1 VVENARNRPFP
12 EQGTVT
18 VITVAIPASAVDM
31 EWLGRCAADRARCP
45 VCGSSGWLLPDALIA
60 HELRAGIYAMNGFL
74 RTTFN
79 RQKFQ
84 GLFINTAL
92 GNFTGYV
99 AGSLVTLVSTHHA
112 VERRAIRNL
121 FGVLPRKK
129 IVVHMMPQWLE
140 WLLAL
145 IVGFLVMEAVRY
157 WFNHRKYAALLS
169 ALRPKR
175 GTESDR
181 PPAGRSEAGEC
192 YASDGGA
199 AQEAPPKSGEMNR
212 PGVFTEYRQ

>member
-1 VVENARNRPFP
+1 
-12 EQGTVT
+12 
-18 VITVAIPASAVDM
+18 
-31 EWLGRCAADRARCP
+31 
-45 VCGSSGWLLPDALIA
+45 
-60 HELRAGIYAMNGFL
+60 MNGFL

-84 GLFINTAL
+84 GLFINTVL
-92 GNFTGYV
+92 GNFAGYV

-129 IVVHMMPQWLE
+129 VVVHVVPHWLE

-169 ALRPKR
+169 ALRLKR
-175 GTESDR
+175 GTESGR
-181 PPAGRSEAGEC
+181 PPTGRPEAGER
-192 YASDGGA
+192 YVSDGGA
-199 AQEAPPKSGEMNR
+199 AQEAPPKSGEMN
-212 PGVFTEYRQ
+212 PLEST

>member
-1 VVENARNRPFP
+1 
-12 EQGTVT
+12 
-18 VITVAIPASAVDM
+18 
-31 EWLGRCAADRARCP
+31 
-45 VCGSSGWLLPDALIA
+45 
-60 HELRAGIYAMNGFL
+60 MNGFL
-74 RTTFN
+74 RATFN

-92 GNFTGYV
+92 GNFAGYV

-129 IVVHMMPQWLE
+129 IVVHEVPPWLE

-175 GTESDR
+175 GTES
-181 PPAGRSEAGEC
+181 GRLPTGGAEAGEP
-192 YASDGGA
+192 YVSNGRA
-199 AQEAPPKSGEMNR
+199 AQKAPPKTEEMN
-212 PGVFTEYRQ
+212 PLEPS

>member
-1 VVENARNRPFP
+1 MQQPGEVLGLRFKRVASSGCADRPRPF
-12 EQGTVT
+12 
-18 VITVAIPASAVDM
+18 
-31 EWLGRCAADRARCP
+31 EW
-45 VCGSSGWLLPDALIA
+45 
-60 HELRAGIYAMNGFL
+60 AGFYSMNGFL
-74 RTTFN
+74 KATFN

-92 GNFTGYV
+92 GNFAAYL
-99 AGSLVTLVSTHHA
+99 AGSLVTLVSTHYA

-129 IVVHMMPQWLE
+129 IVVHEMPPWLE

-157 WFNHRKYAALLS
+157 WFNHRKYASLLS

-175 GTESDR
+175 ERYDD
-181 PPAGRSEAGEC
+181 E
-192 YASDGGA
+192 GGA
-199 AQEAPPKSGEMNR
+199 AQKAPPK
-212 PGVFTEYRQ
+212 TEEVNPLEPT

>member
-1 VVENARNRPFP
+1 MYVM
-12 EQGTVT
+12 T
-18 VITVAIPASAVDM
+18 
-31 EWLGRCAADRARCP
+31 
-45 VCGSSGWLLPDALIA
+45 
-60 HELRAGIYAMNGFL
+60 GFL
-74 RTTFN
+74 RATFN

-92 GNFTGYV
+92 GNFAGYV
-99 AGSLVTLVSTHHA
+99 AGSLVTLAATHHV

-129 IVVHMMPQWLE
+129 IVVHVVPHWLE

-175 GTESDR
+175 GTESGRPPTDR
-181 PPAGRSEAGEC
+181 PEAGER
-192 YASDGGA
+192 YVSDGGT
-199 AQEAPPKSGEMNR
+199 AQEARPKSGEMN
-212 PGVFTEYRQ
+212 PLEPT